1 MTGNP
6 APAAADG
13 DFTPLTVPLP
23 HITSPRRAAITRCR
37 TRATNLP
44 LGGTR
49 AFAGADLEPATL

>member
-6 APAAADG
+6 ASAAADG

-44 LGGTR
+44 QGTR